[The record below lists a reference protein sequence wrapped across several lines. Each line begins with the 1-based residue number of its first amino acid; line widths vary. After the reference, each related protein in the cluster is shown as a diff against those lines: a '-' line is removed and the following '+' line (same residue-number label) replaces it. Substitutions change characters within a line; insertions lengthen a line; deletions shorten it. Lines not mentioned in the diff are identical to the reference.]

1 MYRCFEEPV
10 RCPGGEPG
18 TCAVGRDR
26 REGNTVTEYL
36 RPRVTTFGRGALF
49 QKKMRRES
57 LVRRRP
63 MDFGDS
69 DEDVSIVLS
78 NIF

>member
-26 REGNTVTEYL
+26 REGNTVTL
-36 RPRVTTFGRGALF
+36 KTKGDNVWPWGPFP
-49 QKKMRRES
+49 KKNATRISCKKEAYG
-57 LVRRRP
+57 
-63 MDFGDS
+63 FWG
-69 DEDVSIVLS
+69 
-78 NIF
+78 F